1 MTAPAA
7 AHNLKSFAASG
18 RAIDPLTR
26 VLNPAASGTHAVGK
40 TEHEKLVKQTQTWVA
55 QTFFGTLLKQMRNSP
70 FKSELLEGG
79 KGGETFAALQD
90 QHLAEHMT
98 RGAGAKL
105 VNGIVRRIEANAAYK
120 KQGGVKRHK
129 PSANAELTHRGAKG
143 PSSGATAS
151 NGRAG
156 QASGD
161 TL

>member
-1 MTAPAA
+1 MNAPTP
-7 AHNLKSFAASG
+7 HNLHSFAASG

-26 VLNPAASGTHAVGK
+26 VLNPAAAGKHGIGK

-90 QHLAEHMT
+90 QHLAEHRT

-120 KQGGVKRHK
+120 KQAVNGKK
-129 PSANAELTHRGAKG
+129 PSAHEGAPAG
-143 PSSGATAS
+143 FPTRAPAPNST
-151 NGRAG
+151 AG
-156 QASGD
+156 QASRG

>member
-7 AHNLKSFAASG
+7 HNLQSFAASG

-26 VLNPAASGTHAVGK
+26 VLNPAAAGKHGIGK

-105 VNGIVRRIEANAAYK
+105 VNGIVRRIEAKAAY
-120 KQGGVKRHK
+120 QQH
-129 PSANAELTHRGAKG
+129 GAKG
-143 PSSGATAS
+143 KKPEATAQQQQQTS
-151 NGRAG
+151 RTHAAPARRA
-156 QASGD
+156 
-161 TL
+161 

>member
-1 MTAPAA
+1 MTAPA

-26 VLNPAASGTHAVGK
+26 VLDPAASATHAAGK
-40 TEHEKLVKQTQTWVA
+40 TQHEQLVKQTQTWVA

-79 KGGETFAALQD
+79 KGGEMFAGLQD

-120 KQGGVKRHK
+120 KQGGVKRQK
-129 PSANAELTHRGAKG
+129 PSASADLQEMSRPHAAPAR
-143 PSSGATAS
+143 
-151 NGRAG
+151 RA
-156 QASGD
+156 
-161 TL
+161 

>member
-1 MTAPAA
+1 MNAAA

-26 VLNPAASGTHAVGK
+26 ALNPAASKVHAVGK

-70 FKSELLEGG
+70 FKSDLMEGG

-98 RGAGAKL
+98 RGAGSKL
-105 VNGIVRRIEANAAYK
+105 VNSIVRRIEANAAYK
-120 KQGGVKRHK
+120 KQAAKQ
-129 PSANAELTHRGAKG
+129 PSK
-143 PSSGATAS
+143 
-151 NGRAG
+151 
-156 QASGD
+156 ASGKSD
-161 TL
+161 RHPTLRTHAAPARRA